1 VGQPELATALGQS
14 TAEFARI
21 PRDLHIASM
30 RRASPPQQR
39 KTARADGPKVPASV
53 NLRRCHK
60 ARGQWRLRKRER

>member
-1 VGQPELATALGQS
+1 
-14 TAEFARI
+14 
-21 PRDLHIASM
+21 M